1 MFKLACFF
9 VKNLLV
15 VLIFFSYNIVE
26 RNGFMEYKITENR
39 IYAEN
44 DEGKVLAEIE
54 FSKEQDNV
62 YNIFHTFVDDSLR
75 GQGVASILV
84 EMAVHEIESRGYKV
98 TATCSY
104 AEKWLNT
111 HK

>member
-1 MFKLACFF
+1 M
-9 VKNLLV
+9 NDTR
-15 VLIFFSYNIVE
+15 FFSWTDNIAKIRFFYDE
-26 RNGFMEYKITENR
+26 EFKITENR